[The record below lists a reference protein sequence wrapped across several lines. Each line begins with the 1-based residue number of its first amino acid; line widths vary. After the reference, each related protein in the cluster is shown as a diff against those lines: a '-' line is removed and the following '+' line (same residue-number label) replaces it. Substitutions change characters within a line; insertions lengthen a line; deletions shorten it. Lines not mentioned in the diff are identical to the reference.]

1 MVNQKIPI
9 GKVLVLGLFV
19 LGVSC
24 FFYFDLGQYLTLV
37 AIKESK
43 DSLKIFTESHYDQAV
58 ILYVV
63 VYALQTALSLPGGA
77 ILTLVGGFLFGSLF
91 GTLYVN
97 IGATA
102 GATLAFLSARYLF
115 RDLIEKK
122 MGKRLESLQAGFSE
136 NSFYYL
142 LTLRLIPLF
151 PFFLVNLASGLT
163 RIPIGTYVLGTALGI
178 IPGSFVFSHAGSQL
192 GTINTL
198 KDIASPQVLGA
209 FVLLGLLSL
218 VPVAYRKFKTV
229 SSIQG

>member
-1 MVNQKIPI
+1 
-9 GKVLVLGLFV
+9 
-19 LGVSC
+19 
-24 FFYFDLGQYLTLV
+24 
-37 AIKESK
+37 
-43 DSLKIFTESHYDQAV
+43 
-58 ILYVV
+58 
-63 VYALQTALSLPGGA
+63 
-77 ILTLVGGFLFGSLF
+77 
-91 GTLYVN
+91 
-97 IGATA
+97 
-102 GATLAFLSARYLF
+102 
-115 RDLIEKK
+115 